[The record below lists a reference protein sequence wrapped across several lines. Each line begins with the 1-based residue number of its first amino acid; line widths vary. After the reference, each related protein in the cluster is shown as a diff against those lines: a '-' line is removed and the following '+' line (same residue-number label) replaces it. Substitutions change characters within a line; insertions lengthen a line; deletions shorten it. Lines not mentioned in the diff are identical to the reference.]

1 MNKVPFPLA
10 AFQERKEE
18 ALWAQTERWIIHGPS
33 SGAPLC
39 SFLLPRTY
47 IWKETWSWG
56 LSRRGASTPCLELVE
71 RCCPEGPKAS
81 EAMGPRLPTTRGP
94 GSDPYRAELGK
105 EIEQGESGG
114 EGSPPWHIGVDLTG
128 ARWHQPPPSAPAATG
143 ERVAAWAGGLITCI
157 SERE

>member
-81 EAMGPRLPTTRGP
+81 EAMGPRLPTT
-94 GSDPYRAELGK
+94 
-105 EIEQGESGG
+105 
-114 EGSPPWHIGVDLTG
+114 G
-128 ARWHQPPPSAPAATG
+128 ARVWPLQGWAGERNRTGREWRGRQSSLAHWSRTYRGQMTSAPSFRTCSHRRACG
-143 ERVAAWAGGLITCI
+143 CVGGRAHHLH
-157 SERE
+157 